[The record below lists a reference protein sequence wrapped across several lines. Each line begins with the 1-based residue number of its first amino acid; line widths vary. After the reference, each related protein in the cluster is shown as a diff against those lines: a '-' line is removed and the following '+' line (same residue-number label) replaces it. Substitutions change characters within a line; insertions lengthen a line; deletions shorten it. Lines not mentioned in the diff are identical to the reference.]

1 MLKVL
6 KLTCGKFWYLSA
18 CKKLSSS
25 LISFLIY
32 CKDIANLLFWEL
44 WEWLIISIKNH
55 SINLQETFVPM
66 CMQQISF
73 ITHFFLKILKQIANL
88 FFWAIWACLAT
99 PKMTVSIWR
108 NFWCLSASR
117 KPASFFPFSL
127 RYCKHIANFRLFP
140 GKLMTKFFKK
150 SKKPFLGH
158 FGQFLPKFGKKWIFL
173 EKKPL
178 TVFKYF
184 NYLPWCKSEKTNNP
198 FLIKMSN
205 CWSKDK
211 QTDKEPWFYK
221 DPL

>member
-150 SKKPFLGH
+150 SKKPYFGVTSGNFCPNLGKNE
-158 FGQFLPKFGKKWIFL
+158 FSWKKALWQFLNIPIIYHVAKNL
-173 EKKPL
+173 EKL
-178 TVFKYF
+178 TTHS
-184 NYLPWCKSEKTNNP
+184 W
-198 FLIKMSN
+198 
-205 CWSKDK
+205 
-211 QTDKEPWFYK
+211 
-221 DPL
+221 